1 MWEMVRRKHEL
12 VEQAVS
18 VQPHPAGD
26 SSGTRKYAL
35 LSGINLEKP
44 LTHTVTHSLSSLFS
58 LQQYNYTYCPPEEH
72 SHCHRGTAQ
81 YGVVFPRCTCDK
93 GVEKY

>member
-1 MWEMVRRKHEL
+1 MKYVLVFNQHRGLKDFWSSFMRELVRRKHEL

-26 SSGTRKYAL
+26 SSGMPKYAL

-44 LTHTVTHSLSSLFS
+44 LTHCDSLLFFSVFSSAVQLHT
-58 LQQYNYTYCPPEEH
+58 LP
-72 SHCHRGTAQ
+72 A
-81 YGVVFPRCTCDK
+81 
-93 GVEKY
+93 